1 MAAEPLCRWSY
12 ILEDHHSNIT
22 NIATGTCNTEVS
34 GKQGSFHALVSD
46 QIDKLLNTCI
56 CVKTLQTARC
66 PLVQFPRRVRSR
78 QAVKE
83 ERVIAPPKVPGGNWA
98 QSGSGSQNKRYKI
111 PFPWSKGEAAVTVLI
126 SCSEFI
132 PPLFLQC
139 NNTMH
144 FNQSK

>member
-1 MAAEPLCRWSY
+1 MCE
-12 ILEDHHSNIT
+12 
-22 NIATGTCNTEVS
+22 NIANRTLSSCPVSTE
-34 GKQGSFHALVSD
+34 GEEQAGS
-46 QIDKLLNTCI
+46 
-56 CVKTLQTARC
+56 
-66 PLVQFPRRVRSR
+66 
-78 QAVKE
+78 E
-83 ERVIAPPKVPGGNWA
+83 GRVIAPPKVPGDNWA